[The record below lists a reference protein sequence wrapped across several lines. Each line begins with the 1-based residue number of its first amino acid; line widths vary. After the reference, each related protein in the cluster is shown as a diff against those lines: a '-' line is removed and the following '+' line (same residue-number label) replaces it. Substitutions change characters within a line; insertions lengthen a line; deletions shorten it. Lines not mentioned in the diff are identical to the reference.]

1 MNTIIHYSIFN
12 AEQASATY
20 MLISMFKFAIFFFIM
35 FYYVSKANSLLVN
48 RRNLLKGLRVFFVVG
63 LTSVIGLG
71 IFIAIDIHNRTIH
84 VD

>member
-1 MNTIIHYSIFN
+1 
-12 AEQASATY
+12 
-20 MLISMFKFAIFFFIM
+20 MFKFAIYFFIM

-63 LTSVIGLG
+63 LSSVIGLG
-71 IFIAIDIHNRTIH
+71 VYIAIDIHNKTIK